1 MRLAMLA
8 MPLPLPTSIHE
19 ADLAKQNSGQDPLSL
34 DEAGSLSFVPG
45 RGHEKEKQ
53 LGAANGEYMEFRKLG
68 RTDLDV
74 SSICLGTMTW
84 GEQNTEAE
92 GHAQMDYSLE
102 QGINFFDTAELY
114 AVPPKPET
122 KGRTEEI
129 IGTWF
134 KKTGNRDKVVLATKV
149 VGRSVQDWH
158 REDGSTSQLS
168 RAQIMEAV
176 DASLKRLQTDYIDLY
191 QLHWP
196 DRNVSGFGSVSNI
209 WQAVDPAEDENA
221 IHETL
226 EVMQEL
232 VKAGKIR
239 HVGLSNESPWGTMK
253 FVQESEERGLPR
265 IQSIQNAYSLVN
277 RLFEVGGAEIAH
289 RENVGLLAYSSL
301 AQGYL
306 TGKYRN
312 GALPAGARK
321 TLFKR
326 LGRYENPFGQQAIDA
341 YCDLAAE
348 LGVDPAIMALA
359 FAHSRSF
366 VTSVIIG
373 ATNLEQLAT
382 DIRAIDFE
390 MTDEIVARI
399 NDIHLQYTNPCP

>member
-1 MRLAMLA
+1 
-8 MPLPLPTSIHE
+8 
-19 ADLAKQNSGQDPLSL
+19 
-34 DEAGSLSFVPG
+34 
-45 RGHEKEKQ
+45 
-53 LGAANGEYMEFRKLG
+53 MEFRRLG
-68 RTDLDV
+68 RTDLNV

-92 GHAQMDYSLE
+92 GHAQMDAALE
-102 QGINFFDTAELY
+102 HGINFFDTAELY

-134 KKTGNRDKVVLATKV
+134 KKNNNRDKVILATKV
-149 VGRSVQDWH
+149 VGRSGMNWF
-158 REDGSTSQLS
+158 REDGSNSQLT
-168 RAQIMEAV
+168 RTQIMEAI
-176 DASLKRLQTDYIDLY
+176 DGSLKRLQTDYIDLY
-191 QLHWP
+191 QIHWP
-196 DRNVSGFGSVSNI
+196 DRNVSGFGSVSTI
-209 WQAVDPAEDENA
+209 WQNVDRAADENA

-232 VKAGKIR
+232 VKSGKVR
-239 HVGLSNESPWGTMK
+239 HIGLSNESPWGTMK
-253 FVQESEERGLPR
+253 FVQEAEARGLPR
-265 IQSIQNAYSLVN
+265 VQSVQNAYSLVN
-277 RLFEVGGAEIAH
+277 RLFEVGGAEVAH
-289 RENVGLLAYSSL
+289 REDVGLLAYSAL

-312 GALPAGARK
+312 GALPVGARK
-321 TLFKR
+321 TLFQR
-326 LGRYENPFGQQAIDA
+326 LARYETEGGQKAVDA

-348 LGVDPAIMALA
+348 LGIDPSVMALA

-382 DIRAIDFE
+382 DISAADFE
-390 MTDEIVARI
+390 MTAEIEKRI
-399 NDIHLQYTNPCP
+399 NEIHLQYSNPCP

>member
-1 MRLAMLA
+1 M
-8 MPLPLPTSIHE
+8 
-19 ADLAKQNSGQDPLSL
+19 D
-34 DEAGSLSFVPG
+34 
-45 RGHEKEKQ
+45 
-53 LGAANGEYMEFRKLG
+53 FRKLG
-68 RTDLDV
+68 RTDLNV

-92 GHAQMDYSLE
+92 GHAQMDVALE

-114 AVPPKPET
+114 AIPPKPET

-149 VGRSVQDWH
+149 VGRSVQNWH
-158 REDGSTSQLS
+158 RKDGSDSQLS
-168 RAQIMEAV
+168 RTQIMEAV
-176 DASLKRLQTDYIDLY
+176 DCSLQRLQTDYIDLY
-191 QLHWP
+191 QIHWP
-196 DRNVSGFGSVSNI
+196 DRNVSSFGSVSTI
-209 WQAVDPAEDENA
+209 WQDVERVEDENA

-239 HVGLSNESPWGTMK
+239 HFGLSNESPWGTMK
-253 FVQESEERGLPR
+253 FVQEAEARGLPR
-265 IQSIQNAYSLVN
+265 VQSIQNAYSLVN

-289 RENVGLLAYSSL
+289 REDVGLLAYSAL

-306 TGKYRN
+306 TGKYLN

-326 LGRYENPFGQQAIDA
+326 LGRYETDGGQKAVAA
-341 YCDLAAE
+341 YCALAAE
-348 LGVDPAIMALA
+348 LGIDPSVMALA

-373 ATNLEQLAT
+373 ATSQAQLMT
-382 DIRAIDFE
+382 DIGAADFK
-390 MTDEIVARI
+390 MTAEIEEKI
-399 NDIHLQYTNPCP
+399 NQIHLQYTNPCP